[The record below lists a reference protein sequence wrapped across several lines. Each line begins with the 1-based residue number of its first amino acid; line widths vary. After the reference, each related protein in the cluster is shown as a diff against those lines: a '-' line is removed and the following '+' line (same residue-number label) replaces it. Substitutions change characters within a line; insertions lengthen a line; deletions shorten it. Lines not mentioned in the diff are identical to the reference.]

1 MHPSPSYPVTY
12 ACRHEGMYPSIYTG
26 DRLAQVLDQ
35 VEQQKCPSC
44 NRAMHY
50 QPPAGASDAE
60 LYAAKYERERLPIGH
75 AACRQI
81 RSTAELLRKCR
92 PCGEDRLRRTIAKYP
107 PESLKG
113 QNARR
118 QAEIFGVK

>member
-35 VEQQKCPSC
+35 VEQQKCPPC

-60 LYAAKYERERLPIGH
+60 LYAAKYERERLPTGH
-75 AACRQI
+75 AAHMQLTDLTELWATCEECHAKKVRRLQSNPDVHV
-81 RSTAELLRKCR
+81 RDKANVMAE
-92 PCGEDRLRRTIAKYP
+92 RR
-107 PESLKG
+107 
-113 QNARR
+113 
-118 QAEIFGVK
+118 GVK